1 MREPTFRS
9 SSSPRFGDGSLRPSR
24 ASVLWMALVAAD
36 VRARAFIV
44 RAMTIP
50 RARPLRP
57 LARRAVAAPAASS
70 SDRAGDASSSGTTG
84 RLVDPTGDA
93 SRREKAPKKACKGCG
108 GTGVAEC
115 RACRGTGAL
124 AAGGF
129 HAKNHVDLR
138 SVVGTNWTA
147 HRRTEGWRHFEAV
160 GKSPADKANGKPHA
174 TVLLAATCDR
184 DVTVW
189 VSVRE
194 LKDRQL
200 WSAGWKQRE
209 DLEWTGDPNA
219 PGGAVARPKAGT
231 TCVKCM
237 GDGTIPCERKGCA
250 MGAERV
256 RKQEEVVAKTER
268 AFKRALTVAK
278 DAAAEGDDDA
288 ADVRRRVRRQLR
300 DMSRGKK
307 EKKTMRRRGKNGET
321 SASAANGEEDWGA
334 FRRAT
339 RDEKIDAWMRGEG
352 GEEDDDPK
360 RNQ

>member
-50 RARPLRP
+50 RARPHRP

-209 DLEWTGDPNA
+209 DLEWTGDPDA
-219 PGGAVARPKAGT
+219 PGGAVARPKAGA
-231 TCVKCM
+231 TCIKCM

-268 AFKRALTVAK
+268 AFKRALAVAK

-339 RDEKIDAWMRGEG
+339 RDEKIDAWMRGEER
-352 GEEDDDPK
+352 EEDDDPK

>member
-1 MREPTFRS
+1 MSED
-9 SSSPRFGDGSLRPSR
+9 GDASLRPAR
-24 ASVLWMALVAAD
+24 ASVLEMTLAAAD
-36 VRARAFIV
+36 VRARAFIA
-44 RAMTIP
+44 RAMAIP
-50 RARPLRP
+50 RTRARGFARP

-70 SDRAGDASSSGTTG
+70 SARAGDASSSETSGASVG
-84 RLVDPTGDA
+84 GGLVDPTRDA
-93 SRREKAPKKACKGCG
+93 SRRAPKKACKGCD
-108 GTGVAEC
+108 GTGAAEC

-147 HRRTEGWRHFEAV
+147 HRRTKGWRHFEAV
-160 GKSPADKANGKPHA
+160 GKSPADKANGKPDA
-174 TVLLAATCDR
+174 TVHLAATCDR

-209 DLEWTGDPNA
+209 DLDWTGDPNS
-219 PGGAVARPKAGT
+219 PEGAVARPKSGA
-231 TCVKCM
+231 TCVTCK
-237 GDGTIPCERKGCA
+237 GEGLVPCERKGCA

-256 RKQEEVVAKTER
+256 RKQQEVMAKTER
-268 AFKRALTVAK
+268 AFKRTLRGAK
-278 DAAAEGDDDA
+278 EAAAEGDEAA

-307 EKKTMRRRGKNGET
+307 ERRARRRAKDDET
-321 SASAANGEEDWGA
+321 SAGANGEEDWGA
-334 FRRAT
+334 FGRARRDANL
-339 RDEKIDAWMRGEG
+339 EAWMRGAG
-352 GEEDDDPK
+352 GGEDDDPE

>member
-1 MREPTFRS
+1 MNENRIKCFSRSFSWRASLREPTFRS

-24 ASVLWMALVAAD
+24 ASDALDGARGGGRS
-36 VRARAFIV
+36 RARV
-44 RAMTIP
+44 HRA
-50 RARPLRP
+50 RHDDSAARPLRP

-93 SRREKAPKKACKGCG
+93 SRREKAPKARAKAAAARAWRG
-108 GTGVAEC
+108 

-129 HAKNHVDLR
+129 HAKNPRRPSICGGHQLDR
-138 SVVGTNWTA
+138 D
-147 HRRTEGWRHFEAV
+147 RRTEGWRHFEAV

-256 RKQEEVVAKTER
+256 RKQEEVVAKARQRSARPSRSRRTRRRR
-268 AFKRALTVAK
+268 ATTTPRTC
-278 DAAAEGDDDA
+278 DAACDDNSATCRA
-288 ADVRRRVRRQLR
+288 A
-300 DMSRGKK
+300 K
-307 EKKTMRRRGKNGET
+307 KKTMRRRGKT
-321 SASAANGEEDWGA
+321 A
-334 FRRAT
+334 RRPPRT
-339 RDEKIDAWMRGEG
+339 RRGG
-352 GEEDDDPK
+352 GRVPPGP
-360 RNQ
+360 